1 MRDLFARW
9 AAVPVT
15 PAGSPG
21 NPDHFERGYR
31 NSACEINI
39 VTPVTSVTPE
49 NWALR
54 HAERSQD
61 LLDAFEERAAILEF
75 DGGLSRSEAER
86 LARIE
91 VFRETLLPM

>member
-15 PAGSPG
+15 PAG

-31 NSACEINI
+31 NSICEINA
-39 VTPVTSVTPE
+39 VTPVTLVTPE

-61 LLDAFEERAAILEF
+61 LLDAFEERAAIFEF

-86 LARIE
+86 QARLE
-91 VFRETLLPM
+91 VSGQ

>member
-15 PAGSPG
+15 PAGNPG
-21 NPDHFERGYR
+21 NPEHFERGYR
-31 NSACEINI
+31 NITYEIST
-39 VTPVTSVTPE
+39 VTPVTPATPE

-86 LARIE
+86 RARLE
-91 VFRETLLPM
+91 VSGQ

>member
-9 AAVPVT
+9 AGPVT
-15 PAGSPG
+15 PPG
-21 NPDHFERGYR
+21 HTGYTAPKTGCNR
-31 NSACEINI
+31 KKSSDINAVTL
-39 VTPVTSVTPE
+39 VTPVTPE

-75 DGGLSRSEAER
+75 DGRLSRSEAER
-86 LARIE
+86 RARLE
-91 VFRETLLPM
+91 VSGQAAAG

>member
-1 MRDLFARW
+1 MRDVFARW

-15 PAGSPG
+15 PAGNPG
-21 NPDHFERGYR
+21 NPEHFERGYR
-31 NSACEINI
+31 NLPYEINAVTP
-39 VTPVTSVTPE
+39 VTPVTSE

-61 LLDAFEERAAILEF
+61 LLDAFEERATILEF

-86 LARIE
+86 QARLE
-91 VFRETLLPM
+91 VSGQ